1 MYGFRL
7 LVFLTIGLK
16 LKNLQWLHDLTM
28 VHLNISNH
36 AIITVKNVNHLC
48 IFISLSESINL
59 LKNSVI
65 DERGYI

>member
-1 MYGFRL
+1 
-7 LVFLTIGLK
+7 
-16 LKNLQWLHDLTM
+16 M

-65 DERGYI
+65 DERGYILNAYQLLRIKSILTN